1 MGVVTIGAM
10 LGTYLVAYFFVDQ
23 PEVVALI
30 VLITTG
36 VIFIIGHFII
46 NSFVYLAE
54 ANRMKSEFVSITSHQ
69 LRTPLSAV
77 KWSLNLLM
85 DERLHSLDQKQKE
98 YFEIIKTSN
107 NRMIRLVNDLLDVS
121 RIEQGR
127 LDLKPARFS
136 LSEVARDFVAEVTPI
151 AEGRK
156 ISLNLEIEEGLPD
169 GWADAERV
177 RLAFQNLVDN
187 AIKYSDEGGAVKI
200 KLSRFGNFLKCEIQ
214 DNGVGIPEHQ
224 KTEVFQKFFR
234 SDNVRK
240 YQTEGTGLGL
250 FIAKGIIGAS
260 GGKIGFNSE
269 ENRGSTFWFTLPIF
283 TK

>member
-30 VLITTG
+30 VIIETG
-36 VIFIIGHFII
+36 VIFVTGHFII

-54 ANRMKSEFVSITSHQ
+54 VNRMKSEFVSITSHQ

-85 DERLHSLDQKQKE
+85 DEHWHKLDQKQKE
-98 YFEIIKTSN
+98 YFEIMKTSN

-127 LDLKPARFS
+127 LDLKPGKFS
-136 LSEVARDFVAEVTPI
+136 LDGVVRSFVAEIMPI

-156 ISLNLEIEEGLPD
+156 ISLGLEAEKGLPD
-169 GWADAERV
+169 GWADAEKV
-177 RLAFQNLVDN
+177 RLALQNLVDN
-187 AIKYSDEGGAVKI
+187 AIKYSNDEGMVRIKI
-200 KLSRFGNFLKCEIQ
+200 NRVGGFLRCEVQ

-224 KTEVFQKFFR
+224 KTEVFVKFFR

-240 YQTEGTGLGL
+240 YQTDGTGLGL
-250 FIAKGIIGAS
+250 FIAKGIIDAS
-260 GGKIGFNSE
+260 GGEIGFRSE
-269 ENRGSTFWFTLPIF
+269 ENRGSTFWFTIPIA
-283 TK
+283 K

>member
-1 MGVVTIGAM
+1 MGVVTIGTM
-10 LGTYLVAYFFVDQ
+10 LGTYLIAYFFVDQ
-23 PEVVALI
+23 PEIVALI
-30 VLITTG
+30 VIIATG
-36 VIFIIGHFII
+36 IIFIVGHFII
-46 NSFVYLAE
+46 SGFVYLAE

-85 DERLHSLDQKQKE
+85 DERWQKLDQKQKE
-98 YFEIIKTSN
+98 YFEIMKTSN

-127 LDLKPARFS
+127 LDMRPGKFS
-136 LSEVARDFVAEVTPI
+136 LDDMIRDLIAEITPI
-151 AEGRK
+151 ARDGGVSLGFEVEGGVP
-156 ISLNLEIEEGLPD
+156 E

-177 RLAFQNLVDN
+177 RLALQNLVDN
-187 AIKYSDEGGAVKI
+187 AVKYSNDGGAVKI
-200 KLSRFGNFLKCEIQ
+200 KLGRFGNFLKCEVH

-224 KTEVFQKFFR
+224 KADVFQKFFR

-250 FIAKGIIGAS
+250 FIAKGIVDAL
-260 GGKIGFNSE
+260 GGKIGFSSK
-269 ENRGSTFWFTLPIF
+269 ENQGSDFWFTIPIA
-283 TK
+283 K

>member
-1 MGVVTIGAM
+1 MGVVTIGTM
-10 LGTYLVAYFFVDQ
+10 LGTYLIAYFFIDQ
-23 PEVVALI
+23 PEIAALI
-30 VLITTG
+30 VIIATG
-36 VIFIIGHFII
+36 IIFIVGHFII
-46 NSFVYLAE
+46 SGFVYLAE

-85 DERLHSLDQKQKE
+85 DERWQKLDQKQKE
-98 YFEIIKTSN
+98 YFEIMKTSN

-127 LDLKPARFS
+127 LDMRPGKFS
-136 LSEVARDFVAEVTPI
+136 LDDMIRDLIAEITPI
-151 AEGRK
+151 ARDGGVSLGFEVEGGVP
-156 ISLNLEIEEGLPD
+156 E

-177 RLAFQNLVDN
+177 RLVLQNLVDN
-187 AIKYSDEGGAVKI
+187 AVKYSNDGGAVKI
-200 KLSRFGNFLKCEIQ
+200 KLGRFGNFLKCEVH

-224 KTEVFQKFFR
+224 KADVFQKFFR

-250 FIAKGIIGAS
+250 FIAKGIVDAL
-260 GGKIGFNSE
+260 GGKIGFSSK
-269 ENRGSTFWFTLPIF
+269 ENQGSDFWFTIPIA
-283 TK
+283 K

>member
-1 MGVVTIGAM
+1 MGVVTIGTM
-10 LGTYLVAYFFVDQ
+10 LGTYLIAYFFVDQ
-23 PEVVALI
+23 PEIVALI
-30 VLITTG
+30 VIIATG
-36 VIFIIGHFII
+36 IIFIVGHFII
-46 NSFVYLAE
+46 SGFVYLAE

-85 DERLHSLDQKQKE
+85 DERWQKLDQKQKE
-98 YFEIIKTSN
+98 YFEIMKTSN

-127 LDLKPARFS
+127 LDMRPGKFYLDDMI
-136 LSEVARDFVAEVTPI
+136 RDLIAEITPI
-151 AEGRK
+151 ARDGGVSLGFEVEGGVP
-156 ISLNLEIEEGLPD
+156 E

-177 RLAFQNLVDN
+177 RLALQNLVDN
-187 AIKYSDEGGAVKI
+187 AVKYSNDGGAVKI
-200 KLSRFGNFLKCEIQ
+200 KLGRFGNFLKCEVH

-224 KTEVFQKFFR
+224 KADVFQKFFR

-250 FIAKGIIGAS
+250 FIAKGIVDAL
-260 GGKIGFNSE
+260 GGKIGFSSK
-269 ENRGSTFWFTLPIF
+269 ENQGSDFWFTIPIA
-283 TK
+283 K